1 MNSIHQNTQG
11 ILYTYIKNVLTYD
24 SPKTSAHKSVKNS
37 NGMLSPNK

>member
-1 MNSIHQNTQG
+1 MNSTPKYTG
-11 ILYTYIKNVLTYD
+11 YILYKKKYVLTYD